1 MSNQKFGKIK
11 EELGKIKPILKKK
24 FQVKNIG
31 IFGSYVKGEESSES
45 DLDILVEFK
54 EDSDLSLLDFVNLEN
69 YLSDVLEVKVDLVE
83 KQTLKPHIGEH
94 ILREVTEI

>member
-1 MSNQKFGKIK
+1 MSSKSLEKIK
-11 EELGKIKPILKKK
+11 KELEKIKPILKEK

-31 IFGSYVKGEESSES
+31 VFGSYVRGEEDSES

-54 EDSDLSLLDFVNLEN
+54 ENSDLSLLDFVGLEN
-69 YLSDVLEVKVDLVE
+69 YLSEALEVKVDLVE